1 MTLSTKRDKNGLE
14 QLMATS
20 KLFKRLSPTLGSFF
34 YIRVKSI
41 LFYEENEPYI
51 LKGEIDM
58 GNVLLYLGEMDCIGD
73 LIDRVGEDAAYKAWR
88 GKLCYFKNLTE
99 DRVFGV
105 SDCEA
110 DYIFEK
116 YEAY

>member
-1 MTLSTKRDKNGLE
+1 MMLNTKRGKNGLE

-20 KLFKRLSPTLGSFF
+20 KLFKRLSSLGLFLF
-34 YIRVKSI
+34 RVKSI
-41 LFYEENEPYI
+41 LFYEENEHYI

-116 YEAY
+116 YETY